1 MKEKIYFQDGSL
13 RDIFVLN
20 VTKKDWD
27 TWAKF
32 VNKNYKV
39 EFINYS
45 THVAETQIN
54 LKTISGY
61 LNNVYCPEYFAK
73 IFVGNILVQV
83 YFFYSEE
90 FENDINPTEIK
101 SLEDH
106 NNLMIYLKSVSK
118 VLNKELILTTEE
130 IQNRKALIRINGD
143 EVFFNFAD

>member
-1 MKEKIYFQDGSL
+1 M
-13 RDIFVLN
+13 
-20 VTKKDWD
+20 
-27 TWAKF
+27 
-32 VNKNYKV
+32 
-39 EFINYS
+39 
-45 THVAETQIN
+45 
-54 LKTISGY
+54 
-61 LNNVYCPEYFAK
+61 NNVYCPEYFAK